1 MLFHHFLLKREHK
14 VIKAFSRES
23 IKTYHGSR
31 RPLSMQNKQPRIG
44 IFVCECGG
52 NIGDVVD
59 VKAVIDTVK
68 NWPDVAVAKF
78 HKYLCSKPAQEIIA
92 DSIRKDNLDRV
103 VVASCTPRMHL
114 ATFQSVLERAGLNPF
129 MLEFVNIREQDSWIL
144 GPHPSAEATKKAIS
158 LIHGGYE
165 RSRELEPLQTVSEK
179 GSREILI
186 VGGGIAGITA
196 ALELGYLGYKVHL
209 VERKPSIGGNM
220 AKLTKVFPTLDCAQ
234 CILTPRMAEVGRNP
248 NVALY
253 SYAEVQEVSGRPG
266 NYDVRVL
273 MKPRGVDLQKCRNC
287 GVCAKVCPVIVS
299 DEFNE
304 GLAQRKAAYQEFP
317 QAVPSAYTIDF
328 QACTKCRKCEQ
339 LCPAKAIS
347 IDDKG
352 MTVDLHVGGIIM
364 ATGYQLHDAKRLET
378 YGYGTYKDVITMMQ
392 LERLVSATGPTG
404 GYVKRADGK
413 DVKRMAML
421 LCAGSRDKNYIP
433 YCSRICCMYALK
445 QAFVLKKMLGIDVTV
460 YYTDIR
466 ATGKGYEDLY
476 WRDQEAG
483 VSFIRGKVAEVYR
496 NASTDKLVVVAEDSL
511 SGELTNDEFDLV
523 GLATPMVPPSGL
535 KELADKMKVAT
546 GEDGF
551 ITEKHPKL
559 DPVDSLVTGIYAC
572 GCALSPKDVRDT
584 VSDGLGAAAKAAL
597 FLKSDYVTTSPE
609 KAFVLTDL
617 CNGCQACVPIC
628 PANAIG
634 MQNGKAVINP
644 FMCTGCGACIPVCPQ
659 EAIDFKNA
667 TAKQVLAQMR
677 GVLTDKDSGEVRI
690 LAFVDK
696 NVGYTGMDFLGLD
709 RAKYPEN
716 IRIVP
721 VPTTAILGK
730 KLVLSAFAYGAD
742 GVLVIE
748 GSEEI
753 DEHFTK
759 KRMIDIGR
767 ELAQYGIENMRV
779 RYSYVPLP
787 VYKKAAE
794 LFSMFTDRIKKFGP
808 LAEEKR
814 NSIRQKLQI

>member
-1 MLFHHFLLKREHK
+1 MEKK
-14 VIKAFSRES
+14 S
-23 IKTYHGSR
+23 
-31 RPLSMQNKQPRIG
+31 PRIG

-59 VKAVIDTVK
+59 VKSVVETVK
-68 NWPDVAVAKF
+68 NWPDVAAAKY
-78 HKYLCSKPAQEIIA
+78 HKYLCSKPAQEMIL
-92 DSIRKDNLDRV
+92 DSVKKDNLDRV

-114 ATFQSVLERAGLNPF
+114 GTFQAVMERSGLNPF
-129 MLEFVNIREQDSWIL
+129 MLEFVNIREQDSWVH
-144 GPHPSAEATKKAIS
+144 GPHASSEATKKAIS
-158 LIHGGYE
+158 LIKGGYE
-165 RSRELEPLQTVSEK
+165 RSRELEPLQLISEK

-248 NVALY
+248 NVNLY
-253 SYAEVQEVSGRPG
+253 TYGEVQELSGRPG
-266 NYDVRVL
+266 NYDVKIS

-287 GVCAKVCPVIVS
+287 GVCAKVCPVSVP

-304 GLAQRKAAYQEFP
+304 GLAQRKAAYIEFP
-317 QAVPSAYTIDF
+317 QAVPSAYVIDF
-328 QACTKCRKCEQ
+328 KACTKCGKCEK
-339 LCPAKAIS
+339 LCPAKAITLADQGS
-347 IDDKG
+347 TI
-352 MTVDLHVGGIIM
+352 DLHVGGIIM
-364 ATGYQLHDAKRLET
+364 ATGYQLYDAKKLET
-378 YGYGTYKDVITMMQ
+378 FGYGTYKDVITMMD
-392 LERLVSATGPTG
+392 LERFVSATGPTG
-404 GYVKRADGK
+404 GYIKRADGT
-413 DVKRMAML
+413 DVKKAAIV

-445 QAFVLKKMLGIDVTV
+445 QAFVLKKMLGIDVTI

-483 VSFIRGKVAEVYR
+483 VTFVRGKIAEVYKD
-496 NASTDKLVVVAEDSL
+496 SKTGKLVAVAEDTIS
-511 SGELTNDEFDLV
+511 SELTEDQFDMIA
-523 GLATPMVPPSGL
+523 LATPMVPPEGL
-535 KELADKMKVAT
+535 KELAGKMKVPI

-551 ITEKHPKL
+551 VTEKHPKL
-559 DPVDSLVTGIYAC
+559 DPVDSLTAGIYAC
-572 GCALSPKDVRDT
+572 GCAISPKDVRDT
-584 VSDGLGAAAKAAL
+584 VSDGLAASAKAAL

-609 KAFVLTDL
+609 KAFVIKDL
-617 CNGCQACVPIC
+617 CNGYTACVPIC
-628 PANAIG
+628 PTKAIT
-634 MQNGKAVINP
+634 MQDGKAKIDP
-644 FMCTGCGACIPVCPQ
+644 FQCTGCGACIPVCPQ

-667 TAKQVLAQMR
+667 TTKQVIATLR
-677 GVLTDKDSGEVRI
+677 GVLAEKQPGEVRV

-709 RAKYPEN
+709 RANYPEN
-716 IRIVP
+716 IRIVT
-721 VPTTAILGK
+721 VPTTAILGLK
-730 KLVLSAFAYGAD
+730 HLLYAFAYGAD

-748 GSEEI
+748 GTQEI
-753 DEHFTK
+753 DEKFTK
-759 KRMIDIGR
+759 KRLIDLGR
-767 ELAQYGIENMRV
+767 ELAKYGIESMRV

-794 LFSMFTDRIKKFGP
+794 LFAMFTDRIKKFGP
-808 LAEEKR
+808 LAEDKR
-814 NSIRQKLQI
+814 NAIKQKLSA

>member
-1 MLFHHFLLKREHK
+1 MEKK
-14 VIKAFSRES
+14 S
-23 IKTYHGSR
+23 
-31 RPLSMQNKQPRIG
+31 PRIG

-59 VKAVIDTVK
+59 VKAVVDTVK
-68 NWPDVAVAKF
+68 NWPDVATAKY
-78 HKYLCSKPAQEIIA
+78 HKYLCAKPAQEMILDA
-92 DSIRKDNLDRV
+92 VKKENLDRV

-114 ATFQSVLERAGLNPF
+114 GTFQAVMERSGLNPF
-129 MLEFVNIREQDSWIL
+129 MLEFVNIREQDAWVH
-144 GPHPSAEATKKAIS
+144 GPHSSLEATKKAVS
-158 LIHGGYE
+158 LIKGGYE
-165 RSRELEPLQTVSEK
+165 RSRELEPLQTISEK

-248 NVALY
+248 NVTLY
-253 SYAEVQEVSGRPG
+253 TYGEVQEVSGRPG
-266 NYDVRVL
+266 NYDVKL
-273 MKPRGVDLQKCRNC
+273 FMKPRGVDLQKCRNC
-287 GVCAKVCPVIVS
+287 GVCAKVCPVSVS

-304 GLAQRKAAYQEFP
+304 GLSERKAAYIEFP
-317 QAVPSAYTIDF
+317 QAVPSAYVIDF
-328 QACTKCRKCEQ
+328 KSCTKCEKCEK
-339 LCPAKAIS
+339 LCPAKAITLADQGS
-347 IDDKG
+347 
-352 MTVDLHVGGIIM
+352 TVDLHVGGIIM
-364 ATGYQLHDAKRLET
+364 ATGYQLYDAKKLET
-378 YGYGTYKDVITMMQ
+378 FGYSTYKDVITMMD
-392 LERLVSATGPTG
+392 LERFVSATGPTS
-404 GYVKRADGK
+404 GYVKRADGT
-413 DVKRMAML
+413 DVKKMAIV

-445 QAFVLKKMLGIDVTV
+445 QAFVLKKMLGIDVAI

-483 VSFIRGKVAEVYR
+483 VTFIRGKIAEVYKD
-496 NASTDKLVVVAEDSL
+496 NKTGKLVAVAEDTI
-511 SGELTNDEFDLV
+511 SGELTEDQYDMIA
-523 GLATPMVPPSGL
+523 LATPMVSPEGL
-535 KELADKMKVAT
+535 KELADKMKVSI

-559 DPVDSLVTGIYAC
+559 DPVDSLTTGIFAC

-584 VSDGLGAAAKAAL
+584 VSDGLGASAKAAL

-609 KAFVLTDL
+609 KACVIADL
-617 CNGCQACVPIC
+617 CNGCNACVPIC
-628 PANAIG
+628 PTKAIT
-634 MQNGKAVINP
+634 MQDGKAKIDP
-644 FMCTGCGACIPVCPQ
+644 FQCTGCGACIPVCPQ

-667 TAKQVLAQMR
+667 TTKQVIASIR
-677 GVLTDKDSGEVRI
+677 GVLAEKPPGEIRI
-690 LAFVDK
+690 VAFVDK

-709 RAKYPEN
+709 RTNYPEN
-716 IRIVP
+716 VRIVS
-721 VPTTAILGK
+721 VPTTAILGLK
-730 KLVLSAFAYGAD
+730 HLLYAFAYGAD

-748 GSEEI
+748 GTQEI
-753 DEHFTK
+753 DEKFTK
-759 KRMIDIGR
+759 KRMIDLGR
-767 ELAQYGIENMRV
+767 ELAKCGVENMRV

-814 NSIRQKLQI
+814 NAMKQKLSI

>member
-1 MLFHHFLLKREHK
+1 MEK
-14 VIKAFSRES
+14 
-23 IKTYHGSR
+23 
-31 RPLSMQNKQPRIG
+31 KQPKIG

-52 NIGDVVD
+52 NIGEVVD
-59 VKAVIDTVK
+59 VKAVVDAVK
-68 NWPDVAVAKF
+68 TWPDVAVAKY
-78 HKYLCSKPAQEIIA
+78 HKYLCSKPAQEIIIDA
-92 DSIRKDNLDRV
+92 VKKENLDRV

-114 ATFQSVLERAGLNPF
+114 ATFQNVLERAGLNPY

-158 LIHGGYE
+158 LIRGGYE
-165 RSRELEPLQTVSEK
+165 RSKELEPLQTVSEK

-248 NVALY
+248 NVTLY
-253 SYAEVQEVSGRPG
+253 TYAEVQEVSGRPG
-266 NYDVRVL
+266 NFDVKVF
-273 MKPRGVDLQKCRNC
+273 MKPRGVNVQTCRSC
-287 GVCAKVCPVIVS
+287 GVCAKVCPVSVA

-304 GLAQRKAAYQEFP
+304 GLAQRKAAYIEFP
-317 QAVPSAYTIDF
+317 QAVPSAYAIDF
-328 QACTKCRKCEQ
+328 NACTKCRKCEQ

-347 IDDKG
+347 IDDSG
-352 MTVDLHVGGIIM
+352 QVVNLHVGGIIV
-364 ATGYQLHDAKRLET
+364 AAGYELYDARKLET
-378 YGYGTYKDVITMMQ
+378 YGYGVYKDVISMME

-404 GYVKRADGK
+404 GIVKRADGS
-413 DVKRMAML
+413 DAKRVAIV

-445 QAFVLKKMLGIDVTV
+445 QAFVLKKMLGVDVTV

-476 WRDQEAG
+476 WRDEEAG
-483 VSFIRGKVAEVYR
+483 VSFVRGKVAEVYR
-496 NASTDKLVVVAEDSL
+496 NAKSGKLVAVAEDTL
-511 SGELTNDEFDLV
+511 SGELVSDEFDLV
-523 GLATPMVPPSGL
+523 CLATAMVPSRGL
-535 KELADKMKVAT
+535 KELADKMRVSV

-551 ITEKHPKL
+551 VTEKHPKL
-559 DPVDSLVTGIYAC
+559 DPVDSLVTGVFAC
-572 GCALSPKDVRDT
+572 GCVLSPKDVRDT

-597 FLKSDYVTTSPE
+597 FLKGDYVTTSPE
-609 KAFVLTDL
+609 KAFVIGDL
-617 CNGCQACVPIC
+617 CNGCEACVPIC
-628 PANAIG
+628 PVGAIS
-634 MQNGKAVINP
+634 MQDGKAVVNP
-644 FMCTGCGACIPVCPQ
+644 FQCTGCGACIPVCPQ
-659 EAIDFKNA
+659 EAIDFRNA
-667 TAKQVLAQMR
+667 TVRQILASVR
-677 GVLTDKDSGEVRI
+677 GVLADKDVGEVRVV
-690 LAFVDK
+690 AFVDR

-709 RAKYPEN
+709 RTKYPEN
-716 IRIVP
+716 VRIVA
-721 VPTTAILGK
+721 VPSTAILGK
-730 KLVLSAFAYGAD
+730 RLILSAFAYGAD

-753 DEHFTK
+753 DEHFSK
-759 KRMIDIGR
+759 KRMIDLGK
-767 ELAQYGIENMRV
+767 ELGGFGVESMRV

-794 LFSMFTDRIKKFGP
+794 LFGMFTERIKKFGV
-808 LAEEKR
+808 LADEKR
-814 NSIRQKLQI
+814 NVIKQKLGL

>member
-1 MLFHHFLLKREHK
+1 MEKK
-14 VIKAFSRES
+14 S
-23 IKTYHGSR
+23 
-31 RPLSMQNKQPRIG
+31 PRIG

-59 VKAVIDTVK
+59 VKSVVDTVK
-68 NWPDVAVAKF
+68 NWPDVAVAKY
-78 HKYLCSKPAQEIIA
+78 HKYLCSKPAQELIL
-92 DSIRKDNLDRV
+92 DSVKKENLDRV

-114 ATFQSVLERAGLNPF
+114 ATFQAVLERAGLNPF
-129 MLEFVNIREQDSWIL
+129 MLEFVNIREQDSWVH
-144 GPHPSAEATKKAIS
+144 GPHPSAEATRKAIS
-158 LIHGGYE
+158 LIRGGYE
-165 RSRELEPLQTVSEK
+165 RSQQLEALQTISEK

-253 SYAEVQEVSGRPG
+253 TYSEVQEVSGRPG
-266 NYDVRVL
+266 NYDVKVF
-273 MKPRGVDLQKCRNC
+273 MKPRGVDLQKCRSC
-287 GVCAKVCPVIVS
+287 GVCAKVCPVFCP

-304 GLAQRKAAYQEFP
+304 GLSQRKAAYVEFP

-328 QACTKCRKCEQ
+328 ETCTKCGKCEQ
-339 LCPAKAIS
+339 LCPAKAVS
-347 IDDKG
+347 LTDKG
-352 MTVDLHVGGIIM
+352 CTVDLHVGGIIM
-364 ATGYQLHDAKRLET
+364 ATGYQLYDAKKLET
-378 YGYGTYKDVITMMQ
+378 YGYGNYKDVITMMD

-404 GYVKRADGK
+404 GYVKRADGS
-413 DVKRMAML
+413 DVKKIGIV

-445 QAFVLKKMLGIDVTV
+445 QAFVLKKMLGIDVTI

-476 WRDQEAG
+476 WRDEEAG
-483 VSFIRGKVAEVYR
+483 VSFIRGKVAEVYKD
-496 NASTDKLVVVAEDSL
+496 NKSGKLVALAEDTIT
-511 SGELTNDEFDLV
+511 GETTEEQFDMIA
-523 GLATPMVPPSGL
+523 LATPMVPPAGL
-535 KELADKMKVAT
+535 KELAEKMKVSI

-559 DPVDSLVTGIYAC
+559 DPVDSLVTGIFAC

-584 VSDGLGAAAKAAL
+584 VSDGLGASAKAAL

-609 KAFVLTDL
+609 KAFVISDL
-617 CNGCQACVPIC
+617 CNGCGVCVPIC
-628 PANAIG
+628 PVNAIS
-634 MQNGKAVINP
+634 MQNGKAKVDA
-644 FMCTGCGACIPVCPQ
+644 FQCTGCGACIPVCPQ

-667 TAKQVLAQMR
+667 TAKQIIASLR
-677 GVLTDKDSGEVRI
+677 GVLEEKQPGEVRVV
-690 LAFVDK
+690 AFADK

-709 RAKYPEN
+709 RTNYPEN
-716 IRIVP
+716 VRIIP
-721 VPTTAILGK
+721 VPTTAILGLK
-730 KLVLSAFAYGAD
+730 HLLYAFAYGAD
-742 GVLVIE
+742 GVLVVE
-748 GSEEI
+748 GTQEI
-753 DEHFTK
+753 DEKFTK
-759 KRMIDIGR
+759 KRMIDLGK
-767 ELAQYGIENMRV
+767 ELAKYGVENMRV

-808 LAEEKR
+808 LTEEKR
-814 NSIRQKLQI
+814 NAIKKKLSA